1 MNTYLIAG
9 YAKLPQGMAA
19 KNIDESMTITLELE
33 FKYGVI
39 IDAVCTLETES
50 ERDYIQRLLR
60 GYCLRDGIAGL
71 IERVQ
76 THYRGKEGHAVE
88 AALMD
93 AYSQFETVPM
103 RR

>member
-9 YAKLPQGMAA
+9 YAKLPQGMEAR
-19 KNIDESMTITLELE
+19 NIDESITITLELDL
-33 FKYGVI
+33 KHGVI
-39 IDAVCTLETES
+39 IDAVCTLATEY

-60 GYCLRDGIAGL
+60 GYCLRDGMAGL
-71 IERVQ
+71 VERIQ
-76 THYRGKEGHAVE
+76 IYYRGKEGQAIQ